1 MKVVACDV
9 RPDPGLAAALGFRY
23 VTFDELLATSD
34 VISLHVPGTEQTRNL
49 LSESA
54 FGRMKDGVVIINTA
68 RGSIVDSH
76 ALIMALRS
84 GKVAAAGLD
93 VLPDEP
99 LIREEAELICSIFE
113 GQRDLRELVADH
125 VLLRMRN
132 VIVTPHSA
140 FNTREAIQ
148 RIVETTVS
156 NIEAFLAGH
165 PQNVVIGP
173 ALV

>member
-1 MKVVACDV
+1 
-9 RPDPGLAAALGFRY
+9 
-23 VTFDELLATSD
+23 
-34 VISLHVPGTEQTRNL
+34 
-49 LSESA
+49 
-54 FGRMKDGVVIINTA
+54 
-68 RGSIVDSH
+68 
-76 ALIMALRS
+76 
-84 GKVAAAGLD
+84 VAAAGLD